1 MLWSDAIIR
10 DAGGGFGSPLECG
23 VAGRAL
29 SVASLGRPGIWIH
42 TRVLVAS
49 RP

>member
-1 MLWSDAIIR
+1 MLWYDAITR
-10 DAGGGFGSPLECG
+10 DAGGGFDYSLECV